1 MNLNATRSATAA
13 IFGALLAMGCSS
25 SGAKRVAAGADD
37 GGDAGGAS
45 DVSDASVGGSNAVAG
60 SGAGGKGGTSS
71 AGAGGAGPSG
81 ASGAAGAN
89 AQGTIDLT
97 QGQVSTAFNYAVEG
111 GFARFPSTP
120 QPANGIVC
128 TASTIGPCLVS
139 ACTISGAADPGLP
152 TGIATLN
159 AGTLTITGAGT
170 AKAALVFG
178 TVAPNSNQ
186 PGYAGVSGD
195 TQFFSG
201 GDSITVMGAGGADL
215 PAFVAQ
221 TVIAPNDVVL
231 TAPLCAG
238 LVCADLDRAQ
248 DLAVAWTG
256 GGAGHVKASFET
268 IAANAPG
275 SVFCTF
281 DAASGTGTVPNA
293 ALVVLGDTRD
303 GQTTGVELFAASNE
317 TLFTV
322 GDIPTTFSV
331 QSAGVEAPINVSN

>member
-1 MNLNATRSATAA
+1 MILNAARSVKAA
-13 IFGALLAMGCSS
+13 ILGALLVVGCSS
-25 SGAKRVAAGADD
+25 SSAKLVAAGGDD
-37 GGDAGGAS
+37 GGSDAGAAN
-45 DVSDASVGGSNAVAG
+45 DANGGNSSAG
-60 SGAGGKGGTSS
+60 SGVGGKGGASS
-71 AGAGGAGPSG
+71 AGAGGTTGQSG
-81 ASGAAGAN
+81 ASAAAGAN

-111 GFARFPSTP
+111 GFARFPATP
-120 QPANGIVC
+120 EPANGIVC

-139 ACTISGAADPGLP
+139 ACTISGAADPGVP

-170 AKAALVFG
+170 AKAALLFG

-186 PGYAGVSGD
+186 PGYTRVSGD

-201 GDSITVMGAGGADL
+201 GDAITVVGAGGADL
-215 PAFVAQ
+215 PAFAEQ

-238 LVCADLDRAQ
+238 LVCSDLDRTQ
-248 DLAVAWTG
+248 DLVVAWTG

-268 IAANAPG
+268 ISASATG

-281 DAASGTGTVPNA
+281 NAASGAGTVPKA
-293 ALVVLGDTRD
+293 ALATLGDTGD
-303 GQTTGVELFAASNE
+303 GQTTGIEVFAVSNE

-331 QSAGVEAPINVSN
+331 QSAGLEAQINVSN